1 MELSFEE
8 NIFLSNKVD
17 AVDCSGDGGGD
28 TKLEGS
34 RVICSEI
41 KCGKQIDC
49 VIEAANMV
57 YNMRNEKL
65 TNRERER
72 EREIIDYCEKKVMK
86 RFGYRYAVRDMV
98 WGKVRSHPWCAGQI
112 YNEAFALPCA
122 RNAMR
127 EGRVLVSF
135 FGDTSCGWF
144 DPIELIQFD
153 INYIEKSKQTND
165 MAFISVVQE
174 AEDEACRRAA
184 LGLLCHCRNPTNFRA
199 TGLKGFVE
207 VDVYGYPPSGLYSMK
222 QIESARDGNMKRSIK
237 WIQNMAIVL
246 TYRKTVFEE
255 VDETYIQAIGV
266 QTICSTDSNCALDL
280 HEQLHSQEGSFFCF
294 SNHKKSAL
302 TAGGHVV
309 QRRGSPAC
317 IITESKVGSIN
328 TTPGPSHSGK
338 EATTLKKKS
347 VPEKFSSIKAVVNR
361 EAMRVENCDVS
372 EDFKQFQPRFS
383 KVAKTSHHLKNV
395 KMFGRTAPP
404 SDVVLHGKVL
414 VKNGDSLD
422 EKPAPKCLGEEL
434 QFEELATISKKK
446 RKKELGLEY
455 PHNHLKNIK
464 EESSNGT
471 TNSVS
476 SKFVATEQMV
486 DRRSNSS
493 KISRLVGFL
502 LALALNPFH
511 GEQHDIPA
519 FKHFVLAP
527 AELLEGPLSK
537 SPTFDVDAMKSPYNW
552 TAQDLPSS
560 SKPPKKRLKLLDY
573 ENVGPNRIS
582 NCGKGASIEELK
594 ELKDLKS
601 LAAKKKAGDEK
612 LVKSLGRNERKTNVT
627 ALNKL
632 TKYSS
637 KKSDT
642 PTRATKPT
650 MILMQFPHSHALG
663 ILIPSAPRV
672 FWKSSTCQVVF
683 KYKSDAMAA
692 YSYAVESKSLFGSVK
707 VEYCLQALEVPATQF
722 PNPCKEI
729 AGKALDEVSPFKPF
743 STSDYAK
750 PRPMA
755 PRHQLL
761 HPRVQPRSCLKKQ
774 LSNELDST
782 DVVHGKTPHLK
793 VMNSNGGSSSYA
805 AININAKNSPLLL
818 VPPNQKSYVN
828 ENCKSDHLVEIC
840 NAHYL
845 QLEARNNRVCTTTTN
860 TETIDISAQ
869 MLSLLMRCS

>member
-1 MELSFEE
+1 
-8 NIFLSNKVD
+8 
-17 AVDCSGDGGGD
+17 
-28 TKLEGS
+28 
-34 RVICSEI
+34 
-41 KCGKQIDC
+41 
-49 VIEAANMV
+49 
-57 YNMRNEKL
+57 
-65 TNRERER
+65 
-72 EREIIDYCEKKVMK
+72 
-86 RFGYRYAVRDMV
+86 
-98 WGKVRSHPWCAGQI
+98 
-112 YNEAFALPCA
+112 
-122 RNAMR
+122 
-127 EGRVLVSF
+127 
-135 FGDTSCGWF
+135 
-144 DPIELIQFD
+144 
-153 INYIEKSKQTND
+153 
-165 MAFISVVQE
+165 
-174 AEDEACRRAA
+174 
-184 LGLLCHCRNPTNFRA
+184 
-199 TGLKGFVE
+199 
-207 VDVYGYPPSGLYSMK
+207 
-222 QIESARDGNMKRSIK
+222 
-237 WIQNMAIVL
+237 
-246 TYRKTVFEE
+246 
-255 VDETYIQAIGV
+255 
-266 QTICSTDSNCALDL
+266 
-280 HEQLHSQEGSFFCF
+280 
-294 SNHKKSAL
+294 
-302 TAGGHVV
+302 
-309 QRRGSPAC
+309 
-317 IITESKVGSIN
+317 
-328 TTPGPSHSGK
+328 
-338 EATTLKKKS
+338 
-347 VPEKFSSIKAVVNR
+347 
-361 EAMRVENCDVS
+361 
-372 EDFKQFQPRFS
+372 
-383 KVAKTSHHLKNV
+383 
-395 KMFGRTAPP
+395 
-404 SDVVLHGKVL
+404 
-414 VKNGDSLD
+414 
-422 EKPAPKCLGEEL
+422 
-434 QFEELATISKKK
+434 
-446 RKKELGLEY
+446 
-455 PHNHLKNIK
+455 
-464 EESSNGT
+464 
-471 TNSVS
+471 
-476 SKFVATEQMV
+476 MV

-493 KISRLVGFL
+493 KISRSTVYK
-502 LALALNPFH
+502 
-511 GEQHDIPA
+511 
-519 FKHFVLAP
+519 KHFVLAP

-582 NCGKGASIEELK
+582 DCGKGASIEELK

-650 MILMQFPHSHALG
+650 MILMQFPRQSAM
-663 ILIPSAPRV
+663 PS
-672 FWKSSTCQVVF
+672 VVF

>member
-1 MELSFEE
+1 MLGQTSE
-8 NIFLSNKVD
+8 VD

-49 VIEAANMV
+49 VIEAANM
-57 YNMRNEKL
+57 
-65 TNRERER
+65 
-72 EREIIDYCEKKVMK
+72 VMK

-222 QIESARDGNMKRSIK
+222 QIESARDGFKLIEM
-237 WIQNMAIVL
+237 L
-246 TYRKTVFEE
+246 VFEE

-422 EKPAPKCLGEEL
+422 EKPA
-434 QFEELATISKKK
+434 
-446 RKKELGLEY
+446 
-455 PHNHLKNIK
+455 
-464 EESSNGT
+464 
-471 TNSVS
+471 V
-476 SKFVATEQMV
+476 
-486 DRRSNSS
+486 
-493 KISRLVGFL
+493 
-502 LALALNPFH
+502 
-511 GEQHDIPA
+511 
-519 FKHFVLAP
+519 
-527 AELLEGPLSK
+527 
-537 SPTFDVDAMKSPYNW
+537 
-552 TAQDLPSS
+552 
-560 SKPPKKRLKLLDY
+560 
-573 ENVGPNRIS
+573 
-582 NCGKGASIEELK
+582 
-594 ELKDLKS
+594 
-601 LAAKKKAGDEK
+601 
-612 LVKSLGRNERKTNVT
+612 
-627 ALNKL
+627 NKL
-632 TKYSS
+632 
-637 KKSDT
+637 
-642 PTRATKPT
+642 
-650 MILMQFPHSHALG
+650 M
-663 ILIPSAPRV
+663 
-672 FWKSSTCQVVF
+672 
-683 KYKSDAMAA
+683 
-692 YSYAVESKSLFGSVK
+692 
-707 VEYCLQALEVPATQF
+707 
-722 PNPCKEI
+722 
-729 AGKALDEVSPFKPF
+729 
-743 STSDYAK
+743 
-750 PRPMA
+750 
-755 PRHQLL
+755 
-761 HPRVQPRSCLKKQ
+761 
-774 LSNELDST
+774 
-782 DVVHGKTPHLK
+782 
-793 VMNSNGGSSSYA
+793 
-805 AININAKNSPLLL
+805 
-818 VPPNQKSYVN
+818 
-828 ENCKSDHLVEIC
+828 
-840 NAHYL
+840 
-845 QLEARNNRVCTTTTN
+845 
-860 TETIDISAQ
+860 
-869 MLSLLMRCS
+869 